1 MLPRFSLSTVLAA
14 LCVAVA
20 PAAMAQD
27 AQSSGAPAGASS
39 APVDHELSADLF
51 YRLMLG
57 DVALQ
62 RGDLP
67 VAARAYL
74 DAAQSTNDSRLA
86 ARSLEVAIAARD
98 RKLVEDAA
106 QLWARL
112 DPAAER
118 PKHVLEA
125 LAANGDTGAI
135 PETAANDALRSRIEH
150 VLSQAALSGS
160 GVGEIFLQLNRLF
173 SQQSDRH
180 GVLSLVRDVA
190 KPYPKTPEAHYAV
203 ASAAFAVGEDD
214 KAAAKEARDE
224 IDQALELRPEWERA
238 AILKAEILERSAPQD
253 AMQWLE
259 SFVTAHPDA
268 KSAAG
273 ALAQMYVDRKR
284 FADARA
290 LMQKLWDREP
300 SSRDL
305 EFAVA
310 TIAISMKDYAE
321 AERLLED
328 LDAAGYGD
336 AGVIDLYLA
345 QAAEETRQWD
355 KAIKHYEAVTEG
367 DRAWLAKLR
376 IGAMY
381 GKKGEVDKAHRYLD
395 ALNAVTKEQKIQVT
409 QAQAQLY
416 RDAGNDADAYT
427 VLAKALADHPD
438 APDLIYDI
446 AMVAERLDK
455 VDEAESRL
463 KRLVELRPNDAQALN
478 ALGYTLVDRTPRTDE
493 GLEFIERAH
502 KLAPR
507 DPFILDSLG
516 WAFYRKGRLDD
527 AERYLQQALDGRP
540 DAEIAAHLGEVLWRK
555 GEHERARAVWKAQ
568 LDSNP
573 DNAVL
578 KATVRRFEP

>member
-1 MLPRFSLSTVLAA
+1 MRPRFPLCAVLAA
-14 LCVAVA
+14 LCVVA
-20 PAAMAQD
+20 PAAFAQE
-27 AQSSGAPAGASS
+27 AQPSDAPAA
-39 APVDHELSADLF
+39 ATAPPPVDHELTADLF

-62 RGDLP
+62 RGDL
-67 VAARAYL
+67 VVSARAYL

-86 ARSLEVAIAARD
+86 ARALEIAIAARQ
-98 RKLVEDAA
+98 RSLVHDAA
-106 QLWARL
+106 ALWARL

-118 PKHVLEA
+118 PKQVLAA

-135 PETAANDALRSRIEH
+135 PETAANDALRARIEH

-160 GVGEIFLQLNRLF
+160 GVGEVFLQLSRLF

-203 ASAAFAVGEDD
+203 ASAAYAVGEDD
-214 KAAAKEARDE
+214 PAAAKEARDE
-224 IDQALELRPEWERA
+224 IDQALALRPEWERA
-238 AILKAEILERSAPQD
+238 AVLKAEILARSKPQE

-259 SFVTAHPDA
+259 SFVAAHPDA

-273 ALAQMYVDRKR
+273 ALAQMYVDHKR

-290 LMQKLWDREP
+290 LMQKLWDHEP

-310 TIAISMKDYAE
+310 TIALSMKDYTE
-321 AERLLED
+321 AERLLDD
-328 LDAAGYGD
+328 LKSAGYGEP
-336 AGVIDLYLA
+336 GVIDLYLA
-345 QAAEETRQWD
+345 QAAEETRQWG
-355 KAIKHYEAVTEG
+355 KAIEHYQAVTEG
-367 DRAWLAKLR
+367 ERAWLAKLR
-376 IGAMY
+376 IGTMY
-381 GKKGEVDKAHRYLD
+381 GKQGDVEKGRRYL
-395 ALNAVTKEQKIQVT
+395 AGLNAVTQEEKIQVT

-416 RDAGNDADAYT
+416 RDAGNDAQAYD
-427 VLAKALADHPD
+427 VLTQGLAAHPD
-438 APDLIYDI
+438 APDLIYDV
-446 AMVAERLDK
+446 AMVAEKLDK

-478 ALGYTLVDRTPRTDE
+478 ALGYTLVDRTSRTDE

-502 KLAPR
+502 RLAPG

-516 WAFYRKGRLDD
+516 WAFYRKGQLDE

-568 LDSNP
+568 LDSHP

-578 KATVRRFEP
+578 KATVRRFEQ